1 MSVKKYSYFSGVSIS
16 DDLIGTLHTVK
27 GDLRQEAPYKP
38 YSYWYHILTL
48 GKTVVTRYYLKAHE
62 NANKIK
68 HGKQSMIRIF
78 YSWRTLVLVVWKF
91 FFPL

>member
-27 GDLRQEAPYKP
+27 GDLRHEAPYKP
-38 YSYWYHILTL
+38 CSYWHHILTL
-48 GKTVVTRYYLKAHE
+48 GKIVVTRYYLKAHE
-62 NANKIK
+62 NVKIK
-68 HGKQSMIRIF
+68 YGKSMICIL

-91 FFPL
+91 FSQH